1 MLQLNIEVL
10 RGLCYKSSV
19 QNNVNWSDFVVSG
32 NKMTVF
38 NNQATIT
45 LGGRKDSKGSIFD
58 GFQGTVS
65 GTGLLY
71 SSSMTY
77 NPYTHV
83 LNLHFTF

>member
-1 MLQLNIEVL
+1 
-10 RGLCYKSSV
+10 
-19 QNNVNWSDFVVSG
+19 
-32 NKMTVF
+32 MTVF